1 MLKIGHRGAAAYAP
15 ENTLTSF
22 RRAVELGADGV
33 EFDLHRARDGTF
45 VVLHDD
51 TVETL
56 RIVVLDPATDAE
68 LYRSPAD
75 IPVRLGVG

>member
-1 MLKIGHRGAAAYAP
+1 V
-15 ENTLTSF
+15 F
-22 RRAVELGADGV
+22 GAD
-33 EFDLHRARDGTF
+33 EQDDGS
-45 VVLHDD
+45 VVLQSGSEASIGFMLHDD

-68 LYRSPAD
+68 LYRSPAG